1 MSNNQ
6 NIELNDLK
14 PGMKVKIA
22 NRTDSAK
29 KYTFKN
35 GIYGEISFVLIVGAE
50 CEFVVG
56 TEAPVIIMDDAE
68 QIIDENVPC
77 ISI

>member
-1 MSNNQ
+1 MTTNQ

-14 PGMKVKIA
+14 PGMKVKIVNVTA
-22 NRTDSAK
+22 SAK

-56 TEAPVIIMDDAE
+56 TEESVIIMADAD
-68 QIIDENVPC
+68 QILDKNIPVV
-77 ISI
+77 SI